1 VRRIPAAALFLV
13 AISQSID
20 AATVPVRFSEGV
32 TRGFLVVRDVRGS
45 IVAHGDLVQ
54 TVNDGEIDKR
64 MTLNFK
70 DGSILD
76 EKVTYTQ
83 ERGFALKTYRLTEK
97 GPTFDGDTEISLNR
111 PTGAYRVSKRDHKG
125 GPEKIDEG
133 TIELPA
139 DVYNGMLMT
148 IVKDLPPGTN
158 HTVHFVA
165 FTPQPRI
172 IEIEFV
178 PLAEREKVKIG
189 ELTRSAVHYVM
200 KPKLGVWLKLFATV
214 LRRVPPDLHAWIL
227 PDEIPT
233 FVAFEG
239 LVGTTDDVWK
249 IEAISPSRTD

>member
-1 VRRIPAAALFLV
+1 MRRVPAAALFLV
-13 AISQSID
+13 AISRAID
-20 AATVPVRFSEGV
+20 AATVPVLFSEGV
-32 TRGFLVVRDVRGS
+32 TRGFLVVHDVRGS

-54 TVNDGEIDKR
+54 TVKDGEIDKR

-97 GPTFDGDTEISLNR
+97 GPTFDADTEISLNR

-125 GPEKIDEG
+125 GQEKIDEG
-133 TIELPA
+133 TIELPT

-148 IVKDLPPGTN
+148 IVKDLPPGAN

-239 LVGTTDDVWK
+239 LVGTTDDVWR
-249 IEAISPSRTD
+249 IEAISPRRSD